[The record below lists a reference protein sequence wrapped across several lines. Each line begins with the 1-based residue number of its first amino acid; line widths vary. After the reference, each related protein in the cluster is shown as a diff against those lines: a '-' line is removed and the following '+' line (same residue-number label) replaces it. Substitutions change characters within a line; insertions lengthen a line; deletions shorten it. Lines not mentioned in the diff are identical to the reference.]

1 MRPLHKQGAP
11 EQLLVGAA
19 FDGRLA
25 APATGAPLAQA
36 APTVLPD
43 DEAMMA
49 RCVELAK
56 LAVAAGEYPFGSV
69 IALDGEIV
77 AEAVNTTIRAGD
89 VTRHAEIAALSRAQQ
104 TIGRAGLRRA
114 TLYSNI
120 EPCAMCAYCI
130 REAWVGRVVF
140 ALASPVMGGMSRWN
154 ILCDDGLCGCLPEV
168 FGAAPEVVSGVLL
181 REAQEAWREWSPFA
195 WRMIRLRGLLTAPP
209 AEANEQVRVRPAQR
223 PSLWQ
228 QLALTLIGSRRP
240 RPRMASPPG
249 HGDV

>member
-1 MRPLHKQGAP
+1 MPLHKPAAH

-19 FDGRLA
+19 FDGRPAAGLPLARAATLA
-25 APATGAPLAQA
+25 AH
-36 APTVLPD
+36 D

-49 RCVELAK
+49 RCIELAR
-56 LAVAAGEYPFGSV
+56 LAVADGEYPFASA

-89 VTRHAEIAALSRAQQ
+89 VTRHAEIAALSQAQQ

-114 TLYSNI
+114 TLYYNI

-154 ILCDDGLCGCLPEV
+154 ILGDDGLSGHIPEV

-181 REAQEAWREWSPFA
+181 CEAQEAWREWSPFA
-195 WRMIRLRGLLTAPP
+195 WKMIRLRGLLTAPP
-209 AEANEQVRVRPAQR
+209 AEVDQVRVRPAHR
-223 PSLWQ
+223 PSLWH
-228 QLALTLIGSRRP
+228 QLALLLLGSRRP
-240 RPRMASPPG
+240 RPRMALPPG
-249 HGDV
+249 HSDV